1 MIHSSPAF
9 HSQVHSGG
17 PNNDDERA
25 RGHKSGPRGT
35 VVCVCEWKDG
45 HFWGKLKEQF
55 PLETSCSLAET
66 MNEMNETILFLGPFG
81 FNCSLGG

>member
-1 MIHSSPAF
+1 
-9 HSQVHSGG
+9 
-17 PNNDDERA
+17 
-25 RGHKSGPRGT
+25 
-35 VVCVCEWKDG
+35 VCVCEWKDG